1 MGKLDG
7 KVALITGGASGIGE
21 ATVKLFVE
29 EGAEVIVADVQ
40 DEKGKAL
47 SESLGSAAAYTHT
60 DVSSESDVKGAVD
73 AAVSSFGRLDCIF
86 NNAGIGQGFIPV
98 EEIENADYER
108 IVAINLGGVFL
119 GMKHAAPVMKRQGGG
134 SIINTAS
141 VAGILAGNGGHIYSA
156 TKSAVIGLT
165 RVVATELG
173 ESGIRVNAICP
184 GGIITPIFAETGG
197 VGDEAGKI
205 MEMLETVFANVQ
217 PIRRPGM
224 PVDIARAALWLA
236 SDESTFVNGVS
247 LVVDGGATCGH
258 QWSIVTENAKQMEDL
273 I

>member
-184 GGIITPIFAETGG
+184 GGIITPIFAETANQSEDADAIMG
-197 VGDEAGKI
+197 VLEEAF
-205 MEMLETVFANVQ
+205 MTVQ
-217 PIRRPGM
+217 PIRRAGM
-224 PVDIARAALWLA
+224 PIDIANAALWLA
-236 SDESTFVNGVS
+236 SDESSFVNGTYI
-247 LVVDGGATCGH
+247 VVDGGATCGS
-258 QWSIVTENAKQMEDL
+258 QWTTTIEATKKLEEL
-273 I
+273 L